1 MGRCDG
7 KVALVTGGASG
18 IGAASARMLAAQ
30 GAQVMI
36 ADRDTA
42 NGKAV
47 AAEIGSNAA
56 FVALDV
62 ASQDSWD
69 TAVAATITAFGGWN
83 VLVNCAGIL
92 RHGSIESETMDDWR
106 QTMEV
111 NVKGTWRGCKLAV
124 AHMKAGGGS
133 IVNLSSIAGIEG
145 GADLCA
151 YSTSK
156 GAVRLLT
163 KSVALYCAERG
174 WQVRCNS
181 VHPGIIETPMLE
193 TYFAERDDPQ
203 AEREA
208 WDRVMPLGIRG
219 EPEDIG
225 HMIVYLACDESR
237 LVTGAEMVVDGGA
250 MAR

>member
-18 IGAASARMLAAQ
+18 IGAACARMLAQQ
-30 GAQVMI
+30 GARVII
-36 ADRDTA
+36 ADRDEA
-42 NGKAV
+42 GGRKV
-47 AAEIGSNAA
+47 AGEIGDAA
-56 FVALDV
+56 GFVALDV
-62 ASQDSWD
+62 ASQASWD
-69 TAVAATITAFGGWN
+69 AAVAATLEAFGGWN
-83 VLVNCAGIL
+83 VLINCAGIL
-92 RHGSIESETMDDWR
+92 RYGSIESETMDDWR
-106 QTMEV
+106 QIMEI

-124 AHMKAGGGS
+124 THMKAGGGS
-133 IVNLSSIAGIEG
+133 IVNLSSIAGIEA

-163 KSVALYCAERG
+163 KSVALYCAEHG

-181 VHPGIIETPMLE
+181 VHPGIIETPMLHS
-193 TYFAERDDPQ
+193 YFAEREDPQ
-203 AEREA
+203 GEREA
-208 WDRVMPLGIRG
+208 WDQVMPLGIRG

-225 HMIVYLACDESR
+225 HMVVYLASDESR